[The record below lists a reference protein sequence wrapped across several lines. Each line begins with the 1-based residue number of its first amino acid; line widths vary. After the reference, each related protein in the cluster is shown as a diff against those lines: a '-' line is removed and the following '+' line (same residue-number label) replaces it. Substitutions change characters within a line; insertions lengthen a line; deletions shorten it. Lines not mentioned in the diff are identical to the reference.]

1 MEFFFQDYLF
11 KFDKIVLILFYM
23 KILRYQSAGIQT
35 IALEME
41 MKAFFFILFFRFSDN
56 FLYATLTQCTSKV

>member
-11 KFDKIVLILFYM
+11 KFDKIVFLFYM

-41 MKAFFFILFFRFSDN
+41 MKAFFLLYFFFFRFSDN
-56 FLYATLTQCTSKV
+56 FLCTLH

>member
-1 MEFFFQDYLF
+1 
-11 KFDKIVLILFYM
+11 M

-41 MKAFFFILFFRFSDN
+41 MKAFFLLYFFFFRFSDN
-56 FLYATLTQCTSKV
+56 FLCTLHQLNVLRKFNRISAGILNLSTIMVAS